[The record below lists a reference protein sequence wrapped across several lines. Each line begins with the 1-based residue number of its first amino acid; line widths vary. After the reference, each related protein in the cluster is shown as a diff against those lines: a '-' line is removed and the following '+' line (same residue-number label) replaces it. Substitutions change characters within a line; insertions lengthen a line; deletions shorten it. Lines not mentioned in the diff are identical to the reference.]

1 MATKRVKKSKV
12 KKTTQPADPFSALAA
27 MFTSDEL
34 INWNIVDNEV
44 DKAMNGQES
53 RILSILSKVK
63 RP

>member
-12 KKTTQPADPFSALAA
+12 KKATQASDPFSDLAA

-34 INWNIVDNEV
+34 INWNVVDNEV
-44 DKAMNGQES
+44 DKRMNGQES